1 MRPYPVADD
10 ELYDDPSPRV
20 VPIGATGRPRPAD
33 TTAPRRTLE
42 PWTPRDY
49 PLPAAPR
56 RTEPRPGPAPAV
68 ARFTTTHKIMLVVFG
83 LMCLAM
89 ILGTVAWRVFTDAR
103 RAVDAPPPAV
113 VQPAAPPPPVAGT
126 VGAAPAEPQP
136 PVAPP
141 GTGPITQEVRVIQP
155 NYSVAPGD
163 TLASIARRHGTTVD
177 ALASINNLENRN
189 SLSVGQ
195 RLIIP

>member
-1 MRPYPVADD
+1 MRPTPVADD

-20 VPIGATGRPRPAD
+20 VPIGTAGRPRAAEVA
-33 TTAPRRTLE
+33 APRRVLE

-49 PLPAAPR
+49 PIPAAPR
-56 RTEPRPGPAPAV
+56 RVEPRPEPPPS
-68 ARFTTTHKIMLVVFG
+68 RPRLSLTHKLMVAVFA
-83 LMCLAM
+83 LICLSM
-89 ILGTVAWRVFTDAR
+89 VLGMVAWRLVSDAR
-103 RAVDAPPPAV
+103 RPVE
-113 VQPAAPPPPVAGT
+113 AAPVAT
-126 VGAAPAEPQP
+126 AQ

-141 GTGPITQEVRVIQP
+141 PVPVGAVAAELQPPAAAPGTSSITTEVRVIQP

-189 SLSVGQ
+189 ALKIGQ

>member
-1 MRPYPVADD
+1 MRPNPVADD

-20 VPIGATGRPRPAD
+20 VPVGAAGRTRAPD
-33 TTAPRRTLE
+33 TTAPRRVLE

-49 PLPAAPR
+49 PIPAAPR
-56 RTEPRPGPAPAV
+56 RAAPPPESPPPR
-68 ARFTTTHKIMLVVFG
+68 ARFTTTHKVMVAVFALV
-83 LMCLAM
+83 CLAM
-89 ILGTVAWRVFTDAR
+89 ALGMIAWRVFSDAR
-103 RAVDAPPPAV
+103 RAVEAPPPV
-113 VQPAAPPPPVAGT
+113 TTQPVAPPPRPVDT
-126 VGAAPAEPQP
+126 VAAEPQTQ
-136 PVAPP
+136 VAAP
-141 GTGPITQEVRVIQP
+141 GTGPITTEVRVIQP